1 MSPPPPTSTSRKKF
15 SHFFRNIRFELT
27 SSANQQPDTYY
38 PVEWARP
45 NIPQNANIE
54 PPKEADFDC
63 LEYERPADENMN
75 ITIKLVKNEQPERYR
90 LSRPLAELLDTEEA
104 DRDTVLMGIWEYI
117 KLAGVRLDDDR
128 RHIYC
133 DPRLREVRTLR
144 LRVPSDA
151 NKIRSSE
158 KRAYTFPPYLK

>member
-1 MSPPPPTSTSRKKF
+1 
-15 SHFFRNIRFELT
+15 
-27 SSANQQPDTYY
+27 
-38 PVEWARP
+38 
-45 NIPQNANIE
+45 
-54 PPKEADFDC
+54 
-63 LEYERPADENMN
+63 MN